1 MNFKKTAEA
10 SFKENS
16 CYALNGV
23 NESSVQTVQPEV
35 HWYFVLAA
43 VDRKPFCLIAQY
55 LNQRLQYG
63 WHYASIM
70 FFVLRINVCSHILQ
84 GDNSFK
90 ILCQLFTKY
99 NSDFVYPWPSV
110 FFLHWKSHCVS
121 KVLFFVLTV
130 IGFHFLGIET
140 WKTYYEEFFFKKGV
154 AFRKGMELWW
164 DMAY

>member
-63 WHYASIM
+63 
-70 FFVLRINVCSHILQ
+70 
-84 GDNSFK
+84 
-90 ILCQLFTKY
+90 
-99 NSDFVYPWPSV
+99 
-110 FFLHWKSHCVS
+110 
-121 KVLFFVLTV
+121 
-130 IGFHFLGIET
+130 
-140 WKTYYEEFFFKKGV
+140 
-154 AFRKGMELWW
+154 
-164 DMAY
+164 